1 MKGGENI
8 VRNVIDRCL
17 DGFFDYDCGKLLFST
32 ARIEADMP
40 QGQLF
45 EGDFVLSSEDGR
57 DFTAV
62 IYTSSMR
69 LVCRNDR
76 IDEEPSATIHYVFD
90 STGLEPGDVVKG
102 DIQVVSDSGEY
113 YLPFVFSVSYGI
125 VQSSLGN
132 VRNLFHFTNQAQVN
146 WQEAVDLFYSPVFAQ
161 VFGGNDRIH
170 YDKYRGLSNLRGDAQ
185 AVDDFLVAINKKRP
199 VLYSVDR
206 TNYEYN
212 DVSDNFDSELLLHK
226 STWGNISVSITSDVP
241 FIRIEKE
248 KVGAADFVGN
258 DYMIKFTIIGDSLHE
273 GRNYGNII
281 IKSAHSELKVLI
293 IARHRARVNARRV
306 ERREK
311 KNLTMRLMRQ
321 YIDFR
326 MKKTNVGSWVRESM
340 KIVERMNSLDDKN
353 PVSRLYQAQLL
364 VVQRRE
370 NEAQWVL
377 NHVEN
382 EMNIAGCN
390 AKQQAYFMYLQT
402 LTNRD
407 EDFIDETAAKV
418 NRLFEVNPNSF
429 EILWTLLYL
438 DEDLADNAT
447 RKINLI
453 EKMYD
458 GGCKSPIMYIEAYNF
473 FVANP
478 EKLSKLSRFET
489 EVLLFATKLDVIDN
503 EVLKQV
509 LYLAGKQRD
518 FDPLIY
524 RLLNNCYALTDDDEI
539 VEVVATMLIK
549 GNLSGPQYFS
559 WFDKAV
565 RMQLRITKLYE
576 YYMYSLPSDYDGLIP
591 RAVLMYFGF
600 RNDMNYHRIAM
611 LYANLIDHKRE
622 YADTYDTYR
631 EHMQVFAVEQI
642 EQEHIDS
649 NLAKIYE
656 DVLFIEM
663 IKPEMAR
670 HLSKIL
676 FAQEVAIDDPEA
688 RNVVL
693 VQSQF
698 EGEMIFKIENG
709 YAYPTIYS
717 GEFTLFTEDSFGRR
731 KVIDSGNVRKLLNEV
746 IFLQPIRYYVLDNV
760 YFDMYMCE
768 GKKHYVTVDESNV
781 EFCRELAESELV
793 SEHYKRDIRMAL
805 IQYYYDNDQV
815 TSLDEFLLNMNIKV
829 LSAKD
834 RATVVK
840 YMTRRGMFEKAYQIM
855 SIYGTEEI
863 AAKDCVGV
871 CSNMIRQ
878 NDKIPDNLLIK
889 LCHFAFV
896 NGKYDEVLLRYLVEN
911 FNGLTKQLRNIW
923 KAAKNFEID
932 TFPLLERLIIQMLYA
947 HTTVGEKE
955 EIFEEYSRSATGTK
969 VQLAYLSYCSFEYF
983 AKERLTDERVFD
995 HITSLYRLG
1004 ENINDACKLA
1014 LLKYYSEERD
1024 KRTEK
1029 IKSML
1034 TEFLVDFMH
1043 RNTYFKFF
1051 SKFVDLVPEIS
1062 DYLDKTII
1070 EYRTNP
1076 NYRVMLH
1083 YILENGQDMDETY
1096 HTEEMRNMF
1105 GGVFTREFILFFGEN
1120 LQYYITE
1127 EQNGKEV
1134 LTASDSLSVSDTSD
1148 SRVESRYTMLNDMVV
1163 SRTVQD
1169 DNTLLDIMRE
1179 YVEAD
1184 AFAHKVF
1191 KLR

>member
-1 MKGGENI
+1 M
-8 VRNVIDRCL
+8 RSVIDRCA

-57 DFTAV
+57 DFTATL
-62 IYTSSMR
+62 YTSSMR

-76 IDEEPSATIHYVFD
+76 VDNEPEAKIHYVFD

-102 DIQVVSDSGEY
+102 DIQVVSNAGEY

-132 VRNLFHFTNQAQVN
+132 VRNLFHFTNQAQIN

-170 YDKYRGLSNLRGDAQ
+170 YDKFRGLSNRPGDPQ

-199 VLYSVDR
+199 VIYSVDR
-206 TNYEYN
+206 TSYEYN
-212 DVSDNFDSELLLHK
+212 DVSDNVECEMLLHK
-226 STWGNISVSITSDVP
+226 STWGNIDATVTSDVD
-241 FIRIEKE
+241 FIRIRKE
-248 KVGAADFVGN
+248 KIGPDDFVGN
-258 DYMIKFTIIGDSLHE
+258 DHMLAFTLIGDSLHE
-273 GRNYGNII
+273 GRNFGNITI
-281 IKSAHSELKVLI
+281 SSANGDINIAI
-293 IARHRARVNARRV
+293 IARHRARVNAKRV

-311 KNLTMRLMRQ
+311 KNLTLRLMRQ
-321 YIDFR
+321 YVDFR
-326 MKKTNVGSWVRESM
+326 MKKTNVGNWVRESM
-340 KIVERMNSLDDKN
+340 KIVERMNALDDKN

-382 EMNIAGCN
+382 EMNIAQCS
-390 AKQQAYFMYLQT
+390 APVRAYFMYLQT
-402 LTNRD
+402 LVKR
-407 EDFIDETAAKV
+407 EESFIDETAAKV
-418 NRLFEVNPNSF
+418 NELFETNPKSF

-438 DEDLADNAT
+438 DEDLADNAS
-447 RKINLI
+447 RKISLI
-453 EKMYD
+453 ESMFEN
-458 GGCKSPIMYIEAYNF
+458 GCKSPIMYIEAYNF
-473 FVANP
+473 FVANT
-478 EKLSKLSRFET
+478 EKLSKLSAFEI
-489 EVLLFATKLDVIDN
+489 EVLMFAAKLGTIDP
-503 EVLKQV
+503 EVNKQL

-518 FDPLIY
+518 YDPLLY
-524 RLLNNCYALTDDDEI
+524 KLLCMCYDITDEEET
-539 VEVVATMLIK
+539 VEVVATLLIK
-549 GNLSGPQYFS
+549 GNISGPQYFT

-565 RMQLRITKLYE
+565 RAQLRITKLYE
-576 YYMYSLPSDYDGLIP
+576 YYMYSLPDEYDGLIP

-642 EQEHIDS
+642 ELEHIDG
-649 NLAKIYE
+649 NVAKIY
-656 DVLFIEM
+656 DDALFIEM

-676 FAQEVAIDDPEA
+676 FAHEVKIDDPDA
-688 RNVVL
+688 RNVIL
-693 VQSQF
+693 IQSQF
-698 EGEMIFKIENG
+698 EGELSFKVENG

-717 GEFTLFTEDSFGRR
+717 GDYTLFTEDGKGRR
-731 KVIDSGNVRKLLNEV
+731 KIINPGNIKKLLNEAV
-746 IFLQPIRYYVLDNV
+746 YMQPIRYYVLDNV
-760 YFDMYMCE
+760 YFDMYLCE
-768 GKKHYVTVDESNV
+768 GRKHYVTVDDSNV

-793 SEHYKRDIRMAL
+793 SEYYKRDIRMAL
-805 IQYYYDNDQV
+805 LHYYYDNDQV
-815 TSLDEFLLNMNIKV
+815 TTLDEFLLNMNIKV

-840 YMTRRGMFEKAYQIM
+840 FMTRRGMFEKAYQIM

-863 AAKDCVGV
+863 TAKECVGV
-871 CSNMIRQ
+871 CSHMITQ
-878 NDKIPDNLLIK
+878 NDKIPDSLLIK
-889 LCHFAFV
+889 LCYFAFV

-911 FNGLTKQLRNIW
+911 YNGLTKQLRNIW

-932 TFPLLERLIIQMLYA
+932 TFPLLERLIVQMLYA

-955 EIFEEYSRSATGTK
+955 EIFEEYSRNATGTR

-983 AKERLTDERVFD
+983 AKERLTDEKVFS
-995 HITSLYRLG
+995 HITDLYRLG
-1004 ENINDACKLA
+1004 EQINDACKLA
-1014 LLKYYSEERD
+1014 LLKYYSED
-1024 KRTEK
+1024 KTKRTEK
-1029 IKSML
+1029 IKAML
-1034 TEFLVDFMH
+1034 KEFLVDFMH

-1051 SKFVDLVPEIS
+1051 GKYIDLVPEIA

-1076 NYRVMLH
+1076 SYRVMLH
-1083 YILENGQDMDETY
+1083 YILENGQEEDENY

-1148 SRVESRYTMLNDMVV
+1148 ARVESRYTMLNDMVV
-1163 SRTVQD
+1163 SRTVKD

-1184 AFAHKVF
+1184 AFAHRVF

>member
-1 MKGGENI
+1 MRS
-8 VRNVIDRCL
+8 VVDRCA

-32 ARIEADMP
+32 AKIEADMP

-57 DFTAV
+57 DFTAS

-69 LVCRNDR
+69 LVCRNDQVKN
-76 IDEEPSATIHYVFD
+76 EPSAKIHYVFD
-90 STGLEPGDVVKG
+90 STGLESGDVVKG
-102 DIQVVSDSGEY
+102 DIQVVSNAGEY

-146 WQEAVDLFYSPVFAQ
+146 WNEAVSLFYSPVFAR

-170 YDKYRGLSNLRGDAQ
+170 YDKFRGLSKNPGDPQ

-199 VLYSVDR
+199 VIYSVDR
-206 TNYEYN
+206 TSYEYN
-212 DVSDNFDSELLLHK
+212 DVADNVECEMILHK
-226 STWGNISVSITSDVP
+226 STWGNIDARLSSDDP
-241 FIRIEKE
+241 FIRLDKE
-248 KVGAADFVGN
+248 KLTASDFLGN
-258 DYMIKFTIIGDSLHE
+258 DHLIKFTIIGDRLHE
-273 GRNYGNII
+273 GRNFGSITI
-281 IKSAHSELKVLI
+281 TSAHGKINVSI
-293 IARHRARVNARRV
+293 IARHRTRVNAKRV

-311 KNLTMRLMRQ
+311 RNLTMRLMRQ

-326 MKKTNVGSWVRESM
+326 MKKTNVGNWVRESM
-340 KIVERMNSLDDKN
+340 KIVERMNALDDRN

-377 NHVEN
+377 THVEN
-382 EMNIAGCN
+382 EMNIAECP
-390 AKQQAYFMYLQT
+390 ADVQAYFMYLTT
-402 LTNRD
+402 LINRD
-407 EDFIDETAAKV
+407 EDYINETASKV
-418 NRLFEVNPNSF
+418 NELFEANPKSF

-438 DEDLADNAT
+438 DEDLSDNAT
-447 RKINLI
+447 RKISLI
-453 EKMYD
+453 EGMYD
-458 GGCKSPIMYIEAYNF
+458 NGCTSPIMYIEAYNF
-473 FVANP
+473 YVANP
-478 EKLSKLSRFET
+478 EKLSKLTPFELQ
-489 EVLLFATKLDVIDN
+489 VLLFAAKLDIMDS
-503 EVLKQV
+503 EVARQL

-518 FDPLIY
+518 YDPLLY
-524 RLLNNCYALTDDDEI
+524 KLLCLVYDITDDDEI
-539 VEVVATMLIK
+539 VEVVSTLLIK
-549 GNLSGPQYFS
+549 GNISGPQYFK

-565 RMQLRITKLYE
+565 KMQLRITRLYE
-576 YYMYSLPSDYDGLIP
+576 YYMYSIPNDYEGLIP
-591 RAVLMYFGF
+591 KAVLMYFGF
-600 RNDMNYHRIAM
+600 RNDMNYHRIAF

-642 EQEHIDS
+642 EQEHIDG

-656 DVLFIEM
+656 DVLFLEM
-663 IKPEMAR
+663 IRPDMAR

-676 FAQEVAIDDPEA
+676 FAHEVKIDDPEA
-688 RNVVL
+688 KNVIL
-693 VQSQF
+693 IQSQF
-698 EGEMIFKIENG
+698 EGEMTFKVENG

-717 GEFTLFTEDSFGRR
+717 AEYTLFTEDSNRRR
-731 KVIDSGNVRKLLNEV
+731 KMIDASSVKKLLNEA
-746 IFLQPIRYYVLDNV
+746 IYMQAIRYYVLDNV
-760 YFDMYMCE
+760 YFDMYLCD
-768 GKKHYVTVDESNV
+768 GKKRYVAVDESNV
-781 EFCRELAESELV
+781 EFCRELAESETV
-793 SEHYKRDIRMAL
+793 SEYYKRDIRMAL
-805 IQYYYDNDQV
+805 IHFYYDNDQI
-815 TSLDEFLLNMNIKV
+815 TTLDEFLMNMNIKV

-855 SIYGTEEI
+855 CIYGTEEV

-871 CSNMIRQ
+871 CSHMIQQ
-878 NDKIPDNLLIK
+878 NDFVPDTLLIK
-889 LCHFAFV
+889 LCYFAFE

-911 FNGLTKQLRNIW
+911 YSGLTKQMRNIW
-923 KAAKNFEID
+923 RAARSFEID
-932 TFPLLERLIIQMLYA
+932 TFPLLDRLLVQMLYA

-955 EIFEEYSRSATGTK
+955 EIFEEYCKNANGTK

-983 AKERLTDERVFD
+983 AKERLTDERVFM
-995 HITSLYRLG
+995 HITELYRLG
-1004 ENINDACKLA
+1004 EHINDACKLA
-1014 LLKYYSEERD
+1014 LLKHYSED
-1024 KRTEK
+1024 KTIRTEK

-1034 TEFLVDFMH
+1034 REFIVDFMH

-1051 SKFVDLVPEIS
+1051 AKYIDLVPEIS

-1076 NYRVMLH
+1076 GYRVMLH
-1083 YILENGQDMDETY
+1083 YILENGRDMDETY

-1127 EQNGKEV
+1127 EQSGKEV

-1163 SRTVQD
+1163 SRTVKD

-1184 AFAHKVF
+1184 AFAHRVF

>member
-1 MKGGENI
+1 MNK
-8 VRNVIDRCL
+8 VRSVIDRYS
-17 DGFFDYDCGKLLFST
+17 DGFFDYDCGKLLFSV
-32 ARIEADMP
+32 AKIEADMP
-40 QGQLF
+40 QGNLF
-45 EGDFVLSSEDGR
+45 EGDFTLSSDDGR
-57 DFTAV
+57 DFSAT

-69 LVCRNDR
+69 LVCRNDHVE
-76 IDEEPSATIHYVFD
+76 DEPEATIHYVFD
-90 STGLEPGDVVKG
+90 STGLESGDVVKG
-102 DIQVVSDSGEY
+102 DIQVVSNAGEY
-113 YLPFVFSVSYGI
+113 YLPFVFSISYGI
-125 VQSSLGN
+125 VQGSIGN
-132 VRNLFHFTNQAQVN
+132 VRNLFHFTNQAQLN
-146 WQEAVDLFYSPVFAQ
+146 WKEAVELFYSPSFAR

-170 YDKYRGLSNLRGDAQ
+170 YDKFRGLSNIPNDPQ

-199 VLYSVDR
+199 VVYSVDR
-206 TNYEYN
+206 TKFEYN
-212 DVSDNFDSELLLHK
+212 DVSDNVECEFLLHK
-226 STWGNISVSITSDVP
+226 STWGNIHVELSTDVP
-241 FIRIEKE
+241 FIRFEKNIID
-248 KVGAADFVGN
+248 ADDFIGN
-258 DYMIKFTIIGDSLHE
+258 DHLVKFTIIGDALHE
-273 GRNYGNII
+273 GRNFGTITVTY
-281 IKSAHSELKVLI
+281 AHGSFDIGI
-293 IARHRARVNARRV
+293 IARHRARIDAKRAS
-306 ERREK
+306 RREK
-311 KNLTMRLMRQ
+311 KNLTLRLMRQ

-340 KIVERMNSLDDKN
+340 KVVERMNALDDKN
-353 PVSRLYQAQLL
+353 PVSRMYQAQLL

-382 EMNIAGCN
+382 EMNIAECP
-390 AKQQAYFMYLQT
+390 APYRAYFMYLQT
-402 LTNRD
+402 LVNR
-407 EDFIDETAAKV
+407 EDDYINETAKKV
-418 NRLFEVNPNSF
+418 NELFEENPDSF

-447 RKINLI
+447 RKLGLI
-453 EKMYD
+453 EKMYE
-458 GGCKSPIMYIEAYNF
+458 GGCKSPILYIEAYNF
-473 FVANP
+473 FVANT
-478 EKLSKLSRFET
+478 EKLNKLTDFEIQ
-489 EVLLFATKLDVIDN
+489 VLLFAAKLGVMDP
-503 EVLKQV
+503 EVMKQF
-509 LYLAGKQRD
+509 LYLAGKQRE
-518 FDPLIY
+518 FNPLLY
-524 RLLNNCYALTDDDEI
+524 KLLDMCYDISEDGDI
-539 VEVVATMLIK
+539 IEVVATMLIK
-549 GNLSGPQYFS
+549 GNLSGPGYFK

-576 YYMYSLPSDYDGLIP
+576 YYMYSVPSDYDGIIP
-591 RAVLMYFGF
+591 KSVLMYFGF
-600 RNDMNYHRIAM
+600 RNDMNYHRIAF

-642 EQEHIDS
+642 EQEHIDG
-649 NLAKIYE
+649 NLAKIYS

-670 HLSKIL
+670 HLSRIL
-676 FAQEVAIDDPEA
+676 FAYEVKIDDPLA
-688 RNVVL
+688 KNVVL

-717 GEFTLFTEDSFGRR
+717 GDYMLFTEDSSSRR
-731 KVIDSGNVRKLLNEV
+731 TVIDSSNTKKLLNEAV
-746 IFLQPIRYYVLDNV
+746 YMQAIRYYVMDNV

-768 GKKHYVTVDESNV
+768 GRKHYVTVDDSNV
-781 EFCRELAESELV
+781 EFCRELAESDVV
-793 SEHYKRDIRMAL
+793 SEYYKRDIRMAL

-815 TSLDEFLLNMNIKV
+815 TTLDDFLLSMDIKV

-840 YMTRRGMFEKAYQIM
+840 FMTRRGMFEKAYQIM
-855 SIYGTEEI
+855 CIYGTEEI

-871 CSNMIRQ
+871 CSHMIQ
-878 NDKIPDNLLIK
+878 EKDSIPDTLLIK
-889 LCHFAFV
+889 LCYYAFD
-896 NGKYDEVLLRYLVEN
+896 NGKYDDVLLSYLAEN
-911 FNGLTKQLRNIW
+911 YNGLTKQLRNIW
-923 KAAKNFEID
+923 KAARNFEID
-932 TFPLLERLIIQMLYA
+932 TFSLMERLIVQMLYT

-955 EIFEEYSRSATGTK
+955 DIFEEYSRNAVGTK

-983 AKERLTDERVFD
+983 AKERLTDERVFAQ
-995 HITSLYRLG
+995 IISLYRQG
-1004 ENINDACKLA
+1004 EQINDACKLA
-1014 LLKYYSEERD
+1014 LLKHYSED
-1024 KRTEK
+1024 KSGQTEK
-1029 IKSML
+1029 IKGML
-1034 TEFLVDFMH
+1034 REFLVDFMH

-1051 SKFVDLVPEIS
+1051 AQYVELVPEIS

-1076 NYRVMLH
+1076 NNRVMLH
-1083 YILENGQDMDETY
+1083 YILENGRDDDENY

-1127 EQNGKEV
+1127 EQNGKEL

-1148 SRVESRYTMLNDMVV
+1148 ARVESRYSMINDMVV
-1163 SRTVQD
+1163 SRTVKD

>member
-1 MKGGENI
+1 M
-8 VRNVIDRCL
+8 IDRCA

-40 QGQLF
+40 EGQLF
-45 EGDFVLSSEDGR
+45 EGSFALSSEDGR

-69 LVCRNDR
+69 LVCRNDHVE
-76 IDEEPSATIHYVFD
+76 DEPSATIHYVFD
-90 STGLEPGDVVKG
+90 STGLESGDVVKG
-102 DIQVVSDSGEY
+102 DIQVVSNAGEY
-113 YLPFVFSVSYGI
+113 YLPFVFSISYGI
-125 VQSSLGN
+125 VRGSLGN
-132 VRNLFHFTNQAQVN
+132 VRNLFHFTNQAQIN
-146 WQEAVDLFYSPVFAQ
+146 WNEAVDLFYSPVFTR

-170 YDKYRGLSNLRGDAQ
+170 YDKYRGLSNIKGDPQ

-199 VLYSVDR
+199 VVYSVDR
-206 TNYEYN
+206 TTYEYN
-212 DVSDNFDSELLLHK
+212 DVTDNVDTEFVLHK
-226 STWGNISVSITSDVP
+226 TTWGNIDVSLSCDVD
-241 FIRIEKE
+241 FIKLEKD
-248 KVGAADFVGN
+248 KLTADDFLGN
-258 DYMIKFTIIGDSLHE
+258 DHLVKFRIKVDSLHE
-273 GRNYGNII
+273 GRNFGTITV
-281 IKSAHSELKVLI
+281 KSAHGELNIGIV
-293 IARHRARVNARRV
+293 ARQRTRVNAKRAA
-306 ERREK
+306 RREK
-311 KNLTMRLMRQ
+311 KNLTLRLMRQ

-326 MKKTNVGSWVRESM
+326 MKKTNVGNWVRESM
-340 KIVERMNSLDDKN
+340 KIVERMNALDDKN

-377 NHVEN
+377 DHVEN
-382 EMNIAGCN
+382 EMNIMQCPAP
-390 AKQQAYFMYLQT
+390 QIAYFMYLQT
-402 LTNRD
+402 LINR
-407 EDFIDETAAKV
+407 EEEFIDETASKV
-418 NRLFEVNPNSF
+418 NDLFNSNPDSF

-438 DEDLADNAT
+438 DEQLADNAT
-447 RKINLI
+447 RKIALI
-453 EKMYD
+453 EKMYES
-458 GGCKSPIMYIEAYNF
+458 GCNSPIMYIEAYNF
-473 FVANP
+473 FVANT
-478 EKLSKLSRFET
+478 EKLNKLSSFEIQ
-489 EVLLFATKLDVIDN
+489 VLLFATRLGVMDA

-509 LYLAGKQRD
+509 IYLAGRQRE
-518 FDPLIY
+518 FDPLLY
-524 RLLNNCYALTDDDEI
+524 RLMCNCYDISLDDDI
-539 VEVVATMLIK
+539 VEAVATMLIK
-549 GNLSGPQYFS
+549 GNCSGPKYFT

-576 YYMYSLPSDYDGLIP
+576 YFMYSVPADYDALLP
-591 RAVLMYFGF
+591 KSVLMYFGF

-611 LYANLIDHKRE
+611 LYANLIMHKRE
-622 YADTYDTYR
+622 FSDTYDSYR

-642 EQEHIDS
+642 EQEHIDG

-656 DVLFIEM
+656 DVLFLEM

-670 HLSKIL
+670 HLAKIL
-676 FAQEVAIDDPEA
+676 FSYEVKIDDPEA
-688 RNVVL
+688 KNVIL

-698 EGEMIFKIENG
+698 EGELSFKIENG
-709 YAYPTIYS
+709 YAYPTIYTADY
-717 GEFTLFTEDSFGRR
+717 TLFTENAEGRR
-731 KVIDSGNVRKLLNEV
+731 SIIDGSNIRKLMNEAV
-746 IFLQPIRYYVLDNV
+746 FLQPIRYYVLDNV
-760 YFDMYMCE
+760 YFDMYLCE

-793 SEHYKRDIRMAL
+793 CEYYKRDIRMAL
-805 IQYYYDNDQV
+805 IHYYYDNDQIS
-815 TSLDEFLLNMNIKV
+815 SLDEFLLNMNIKV

-840 YMTRRGMFEKAYQIM
+840 FMTRRGMFEKAYQIM

-863 AAKDCVGV
+863 AAKDCVGA
-871 CSNMIRQ
+871 CSHMIQ
-878 NDKIPDNLLIK
+878 QKDKTPDNLLIK
-889 LCHFAFV
+889 ICYYAFA

-923 KAAKNFEID
+923 KAARNFEID
-932 TFPLLERLIIQMLYA
+932 TFPLMDRLIVQMLYT

-955 EIFEEYSRSATGTK
+955 EIFEEYCKHASGTK

-983 AKERLTDERVFD
+983 AKERLTDERVFT
-995 HITSLYRLG
+995 HITELYRLG
-1004 ENINDACKLA
+1004 EHVNDACKLA
-1014 LLKYYSEERD
+1014 LLKYYADDRSQ
-1024 KRTEK
+1024 RTEK

-1034 TEFLVDFMH
+1034 KEFLIDFMH
-1043 RNTYFKFF
+1043 RNTYFRFF
-1051 SKFVDLVPEIS
+1051 GRYVDLVPEIS

-1083 YILENGQDMDETY
+1083 YILENGQDEDESY

-1148 SRVESRYTMLNDMVV
+1148 TRVESRYTMLNDMVV
-1163 SRTVQD
+1163 SRTVKD
-1169 DNTLLDIMRE
+1169 ENTLLDIMRE

>member
-1 MKGGENI
+1 M
-8 VRNVIDRCL
+8 RNVIDRCL

-40 QGQLF
+40 QGQLS
-45 EGDFVLSSEDGR
+45 EGNFVLSSEDGR

-76 IDEEPSATIHYVFD
+76 VDEEPSATIHYVFD

-102 DIQVVSDSGEY
+102 DIQVVSDAGEY
-113 YLPFVFSVSYGI
+113 YLPFVFSISYGI

-170 YDKYRGLSNLRGDAQ
+170 YDKYRGLSNIRGDAQ

-199 VLYSVDR
+199 VMYSVDR
-206 TNYEYN
+206 SSYEYN
-212 DVSDNFDSELLLHK
+212 DVSDNVECEMLLHK
-226 STWGNISVSITSDVP
+226 TTWGNINVSVTSDVP
-241 FIRIEKE
+241 FIRMDKE
-248 KVGAADFVGN
+248 KIKQSDFVGN
-258 DYMIKFTIIGDSLHE
+258 DHMLKFTIIGDALHE
-273 GRNYGNII
+273 GRNFGNII
-281 IKSAHSELKVLI
+281 IKSAHSELKIQI

-311 KNLTMRLMRQ
+311 RNLTMRLMRQ

-340 KIVERMNSLDDKN
+340 KIVERMNALDDKN

-370 NEAQWVL
+370 NEAKWVL
-377 NHVEN
+377 EHVEN
-382 EMNIAGCN
+382 EMNIGGCS
-390 AKQQAYFMYLQT
+390 APLQAYFMYLQT
-402 LTNRD
+402 LVNRD
-407 EDFIDETAAKV
+407 EEFIDATAAKV
-418 NRLFEVNPNSF
+418 NTLLEVNPNSF

-447 RKINLI
+447 RKISLI

-458 GGCKSPIMYIEAYNF
+458 GGCTSPIMYIEAYNF

-478 EKLSKLSRFET
+478 EKLNKLTRFET
-489 EVLLFATKLDVIDN
+489 EVLLFATKLDVMDN
-503 EVLKQV
+503 EVMKQI

-518 FDPLIY
+518 FDPLLY
-524 RLLNNCYALTDDDEI
+524 KLLCNCYDLTDDDEI
-539 VEVVATMLIK
+539 VEVVSTMLIK
-549 GNLSGPQYFS
+549 GNLSGTKYFR

-565 RMQLRITKLYE
+565 RMQLRITKLFE
-576 YYMYSLPSDYDGLIP
+576 YYMYSLPADYDGLIP
-591 RAVLMYFGF
+591 RSVLMYFGF

-670 HLSKIL
+670 HLAKIL
-676 FAQEVAIDDPEA
+676 FAHEVAIDDPEA
-688 RNVVL
+688 KNVVL

-698 EGEMIFKIENG
+698 EGEMSFKVDNG

-717 GEFTLFTEDSFGRR
+717 GEFTLFTEDSSGHR
-731 KVIDSGNVRKLLNEV
+731 KIIDSGNVRKLLNEA
-746 IFLQPIRYYVLDNV
+746 IYIQPIRYYVLDNV

-805 IQYYYDNDQV
+805 IHFYYDNDQV
-815 TSLDEFLLNMNIKV
+815 TSLDEFLLNMNVKV

-871 CSNMIRQ
+871 CSHMIRQ
-878 NDKIPDNLLIK
+878 NDKIPDSLLIK
-889 LCHFAFV
+889 LCYFAFV

-911 FNGLTKQLRNIW
+911 YNGLTKQLRNIW

-932 TFPLLERLIIQMLYA
+932 TYPLLERLIIQMLYA

-955 EIFEEYSRSATGTK
+955 EIFEEYSKNATGTK

-983 AKERLTDERVFD
+983 AKERLTDDRVFA
-995 HITSLYRLG
+995 HITELYRLG
-1004 ENINDACKLA
+1004 EHINDACKLA

-1083 YILENGQDMDETY
+1083 YILENGQNMDETY

-1184 AFAHKVF
+1184 AFAHRVF

>member
-1 MKGGENI
+1 M
-8 VRNVIDRCL
+8 RAVIDRCA

-40 QGQLF
+40 KGQLF
-45 EGDFVLSSEDGR
+45 EGNFVLSSEDGR

-69 LVCRNDR
+69 LVCRNDHV
-76 IDEEPSATIHYVFD
+76 DEEPSATIHYVFD
-90 STGLEPGDVVKG
+90 STGLESGDVVKG
-102 DIQVVSDSGEY
+102 DIQVVSNAGEY
-113 YLPFVFSVSYGI
+113 YLPFVFSISYGI

-146 WQEAVDLFYSPVFAQ
+146 WEEAVELFYSPVFPQ

-170 YDKYRGLSNLRGDAQ
+170 FDKFRGLSNIPGNSQ

-199 VLYSVDR
+199 VVYSVDR
-206 TNYEYN
+206 SSYEYN
-212 DVSDNFDSELLLHK
+212 DVSDDLECELLLHK
-226 STWGNISVSITSDVP
+226 STWGNIQAKITADVP

-248 KVGAADFVGN
+248 EIGADDFIGN
-258 DYMIKFTIIGDSLHE
+258 DHMMKFTIIGDSLHE
-273 GRNYGNII
+273 GRNFGTITVS
-281 IKSAHSELKVLI
+281 SAHSTVEISIV
-293 IARHRARVNARRV
+293 ARHRARVNAKRV

-321 YIDFR
+321 YVDFR

-340 KIVERMNSLDDKN
+340 KIVERMNALDDKN

-370 NEAQWVL
+370 NEAKWVL
-377 NHVEN
+377 EHVEN
-382 EMNIAGCN
+382 EMNIAECPDR
-390 AKQQAYFMYLQT
+390 QRAYFMYLQT
-402 LTNRD
+402 LVNRSD
-407 EDFIDETAAKV
+407 EFINETASKV
-418 NRLFEVNPNSF
+418 NGLLEAHPDSF

-438 DEDLADNAT
+438 DESLADNAS
-447 RKINLI
+447 RKISLI
-453 EKMYD
+453 ENMYES
-458 GGCKSPIMYIEAYNF
+458 GCTSPVMYIEAYNF

-478 EKLSKLSRFET
+478 EKLNKLTAFEVQ
-489 EVLLFATKLDVIDN
+489 VLLFAARLDIMDS

-509 LYLAGKQRD
+509 MYLAGRQREY
-518 FDPLIY
+518 DPLLY
-524 RLLNNCYALTDDDEI
+524 RLLCLCYDISADDGI

-549 GNLSGPQYFS
+549 GNISGPKYFR

-576 YYMYSLPSDYDGLIP
+576 YYMYSVPSDYDGLIP

-600 RNDMNYHRIAM
+600 RNDMNYHRIAL
-611 LYANLIDHKRE
+611 LYANLIAHKRE
-622 YADTYDTYR
+622 YADTYDSYR

-642 EQEHIDS
+642 EQEHIDG
-649 NLAKIYE
+649 NLAKVYE
-656 DVLFIEM
+656 DALFLEM

-670 HLSKIL
+670 HLAKIL
-676 FAQEVAIDDPEA
+676 FAHEVKIDDPEA
-688 RNVVL
+688 KNVIL

-698 EGEMIFKIENG
+698 EGELTFKIENG

-717 GEFTLFTEDSFGRR
+717 ADFTLFTEDSARRR
-731 KVIDSGNVRKLLNEV
+731 KIIDSSSVKKLLNEA
-746 IFLQPIRYYVLDNV
+746 IYMQSIRYYVLDNV
-760 YFDMYMCE
+760 YFDMYLCE
-768 GKKHYVTVDESNV
+768 GKKHYVTVDDSNV

-793 SEHYKRDIRMAL
+793 SEYYKRDIRMAL

-815 TSLDEFLLNMNIKV
+815 TTLDEFLMNMNVKV

-834 RATVVK
+834 RASVVK
-840 YMTRRGMFEKAYQIM
+840 FMTRRGMFEKAYQIM
-855 SIYGTEEI
+855 CIYGTEEI

-871 CSNMIRQ
+871 CSHMIQ
-878 NDKIPDNLLIK
+878 ENDKTPDTLLIK
-889 LCHFAFV
+889 LCYYAFA

-923 KAAKNFEID
+923 KAAKNFEVD
-932 TFPLLERLIIQMLYA
+932 TFPLMERLIIQMLYT

-955 EIFEEYSRSATGTK
+955 EIFEEYSKGATGTK
-969 VQLAYLSYCSFEYF
+969 VMIAYLSYCSFEYF
-983 AKERLTDERVFD
+983 AKERLTDERVFE
-995 HITSLYRLG
+995 HITELYRLG
-1004 ENINDACKLA
+1004 EKVNDACKLA
-1014 LLKYYSEERD
+1014 LLKYYSED
-1024 KRTEK
+1024 KSLRTEK
-1029 IKSML
+1029 IKAML
-1034 TEFLVDFMH
+1034 KEFLVDFMH
-1043 RNTYFKFF
+1043 RNTYFRFF
-1051 SKFVDLVPEIS
+1051 SKYADLVPEIS

-1076 NYRVMLH
+1076 NCRVMLH
-1083 YILENGQDMDETY
+1083 YILENGQDDDENY

-1127 EQNGKEV
+1127 EQNGKEL
-1134 LTASDSLSVSDTSD
+1134 LTASDSLSVSDTSE

-1163 SRTVQD
+1163 SRTVKD
-1169 DNTLLDIMRE
+1169 DNTLLDVMRE

>member
-1 MKGGENI
+1 MRS
-8 VRNVIDRCL
+8 VVDRCA

-32 ARIEADMP
+32 AKIEADMP

-57 DFTAV
+57 EFTAS

-69 LVCRNDR
+69 LVCRNDQ
-76 IDEEPSATIHYVFD
+76 IKNEPSAKIHYVFD
-90 STGLEPGDVVKG
+90 STGLESGDVVKG
-102 DIQVVSDSGEY
+102 DIQVVSNAGEY

-146 WQEAVDLFYSPVFAQ
+146 WNEAVSLFYSPVFAR

-170 YDKYRGLSNLRGDAQ
+170 YDKFRGLSKNPGDPQ

-199 VLYSVDR
+199 VIYSVDR
-206 TNYEYN
+206 TSYEYN
-212 DVSDNFDSELLLHK
+212 DVSDNVDCEMILHK
-226 STWGNISVSITSDVP
+226 STWGNIDVKLSSDDP
-241 FIRIEKE
+241 FIRLDKE
-248 KVGAADFVGN
+248 KLTASDFLGN
-258 DYMIKFTIIGDSLHE
+258 DHLVKFTIIGDRLHE
-273 GRNYGNII
+273 GRNFGTITI
-281 IKSAHSELKVLI
+281 SSAHGKLNVAI
-293 IARHRARVNARRV
+293 IARHRTRVNAKRV

-311 KNLTMRLMRQ
+311 RNLTMRLMRQ
-321 YIDFR
+321 YVDFR

-340 KIVERMNSLDDKN
+340 KIVERMNALDDKN

-377 NHVEN
+377 THVEN
-382 EMNIAGCN
+382 EMNIAECP
-390 AKQQAYFMYLQT
+390 ADVQAYFMYLTT
-402 LTNRD
+402 LINRD
-407 EDFIDETAAKV
+407 EDYINETASKV
-418 NRLFEVNPNSF
+418 NELFTANPKSF

-438 DEDLADNAT
+438 DEDLSDNAT
-447 RKINLI
+447 RKISLI
-453 EKMYD
+453 EGMYD
-458 GGCKSPIMYIEAYNF
+458 NGCTSPIMYIEAYNF
-473 FVANP
+473 YVANP
-478 EKLSKLSRFET
+478 EKLSKLTAFEIQ
-489 EVLLFATKLDVIDN
+489 VLLFAAKLDIMDA
-503 EVLKQV
+503 EVARQL

-518 FDPLIY
+518 YDPLLY
-524 RLLNNCYALTDDDEI
+524 KLLCMVYDITDDDEI
-539 VEVVATMLIK
+539 VEVVSTLLIK
-549 GNLSGPQYFS
+549 GNISGAKYFK

-565 RMQLRITKLYE
+565 RMQLRITRLYE
-576 YYMYSLPSDYDGLIP
+576 YYMYSIPNDYEGLIP
-591 RAVLMYFGF
+591 KAVLMYFGF
-600 RNDMNYHRIAM
+600 RNDMNYHRIAF

-642 EQEHIDS
+642 EQEHIDG

-656 DVLFIEM
+656 DVLFLEM
-663 IKPEMAR
+663 IRPDMAR

-676 FAQEVAIDDPEA
+676 FAHEVKIDDPEA
-688 RNVVL
+688 KNVIL
-693 VQSQF
+693 IQSQF
-698 EGEMIFKIENG
+698 EGEMTFKVENG

-717 GEFTLFTEDSFGRR
+717 AEYTLFTEDSNRRR
-731 KVIDSGNVRKLLNEV
+731 KMIDASNVRKLLNEA
-746 IFLQPIRYYVLDNV
+746 IYMQAIRYYVLDNV
-760 YFDMYMCE
+760 YFDMYLCE
-768 GKKHYVTVDESNV
+768 GKKRYVTVDESNV
-781 EFCRELAESELV
+781 DFCRELAESETV
-793 SEHYKRDIRMAL
+793 SEYYKRDIRMAL
-805 IQYYYDNDQV
+805 IHFYYDNDQI
-815 TSLDEFLLNMNIKV
+815 TTLDEFLMNMDIKV

-855 SIYGTEEI
+855 CIYGTEEV

-871 CSNMIRQ
+871 CSHMIQ
-878 NDKIPDNLLIK
+878 LNDRIPDTLLIK
-889 LCHFAFV
+889 LCYYAFE

-911 FNGLTKQLRNIW
+911 FNGLTKQMRNIW
-923 KAAKNFEID
+923 KAARSFEID
-932 TFPLLERLIIQMLYA
+932 TFPLLDRLLVQMLYA

-955 EIFEEYSRSATGTK
+955 EIFEEYCKNANGTK

-983 AKERLTDERVFD
+983 AKERLTDERVFS
-995 HITSLYRLG
+995 HITELYRLG
-1004 ENINDACKLA
+1004 EHINDACKLA
-1014 LLKYYSEERD
+1014 LLKYYSED
-1024 KRTEK
+1024 KTMRTEK

-1034 TEFLVDFMH
+1034 REFIVDFMH

-1051 SKFVDLVPEIS
+1051 AKYIDLVPEIS

-1076 NYRVMLH
+1076 GYRVMLH

-1127 EQNGKEV
+1127 EQSGKEV

-1163 SRTVQD
+1163 SRTVKD

-1184 AFAHKVF
+1184 AFAHRVF